1 MYPARCEIM
10 EGKQAYNATG
20 TCNSSSLESQLISVI
35 YLNVVKSW
43 NANVY

>member
-20 TCNSSSLESQLISVI
+20 TCNSSLESQLISVI